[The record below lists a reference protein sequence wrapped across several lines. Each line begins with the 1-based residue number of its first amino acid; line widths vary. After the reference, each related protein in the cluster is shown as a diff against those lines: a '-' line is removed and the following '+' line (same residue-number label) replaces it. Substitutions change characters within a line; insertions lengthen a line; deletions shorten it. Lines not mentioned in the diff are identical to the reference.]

1 MKSYTQLNS
10 IQIDRIVKIL
20 RIANLDKSVKVNSL
34 ELETEFD
41 NLTEIDDKIKP
52 EDKDKVI
59 YRNIQKGNNNI
70 RLKGNKGTYFT
81 ISVGDWNRLGLEN
94 TNGHI
99 VFNSNLSSSEIQ
111 IELGYCLQD
120 EKFIYIVKKLYS
132 TAGKGSMQSYANQ
145 YDKLYKSN
153 ADKSTPFD
161 ELLRAVDNEIIERPY
176 EGKKKNQPNEKW
188 ISLSK
193 IEKSKL
199 YDKKYENE
207 ILHTFLSDIT
217 NILFSIENIL
227 IGKKDDLIEEVIAQ
241 KSLRQILSL
250 EDKKRIELAAME
262 YVKNKWEDDD
272 FNMIDVSANRGEEWG
287 YDFEANEK
295 YYIEVK
301 GTTIQGDWNIIMTKN
316 EYNASEKH
324 KKKYF
329 LCIVQFDNKED
340 LNVVNYEEIQ
350 YPSRGE
356 NLQIEPYTYTV
367 KKK

>member
-1 MKSYTQLNS
+1 MKKYKLLDYAQV
-10 IQIDRIVKIL
+10 DRIIEIL
-20 RIANLDKSVKVNSL
+20 LNANLDKSVKINSL
-34 ELETEFD
+34 GLKTEFNNLSEIYDHKSGDFRCIQNGSD
-41 NLTEIDDKIKP
+41 N
-52 EDKDKVI
+52 I
-59 YRNIQKGNNNI
+59 YLKNSGGN
-70 RLKGNKGTYFT
+70 YFA
-81 ISVGDWNRLGLEN
+81 ISVGDWRRKVVNPKC
-94 TNGHI
+94 HI
-99 VFNSNLSSSEIQ
+99 IFHSNLITDRFD
-111 IELGYCLQD
+111 IEGGFCLQD
-120 EKFIYIVKKLYS
+120 DKFIYFAKRTY
-132 TAGKGSMQSYANQ
+132 TQKGRGAMESYATEFNKK
-145 YDKLYKSN
+145 YNHRYPEIFDKNS
-153 ADKSTPFD
+153 PFD
-161 ELLRAVDNEIIERPY
+161 TLLDVIGSDRNLED
-176 EGKKKNQPNEKW
+176 GW

-193 IEKSKL
+193 IEKSKFF
-199 YDKKYENE
+199 DKKFENE